1 VNDAPDAP
9 NVPASP
15 PLLKAIAARRSLRA
29 FADRPV
35 SDDLLR
41 ILFEAVRWAPSS
53 GNGQP
58 WRFVVTRKGSE
69 AHARLA
75 ATLRSGNAWATR
87 APVLMLA
94 AVKTVHDSPGKPVRA
109 NRRALLDLGL
119 GLENLLLQA
128 SAEGLVGHP
137 MAGFDADAASLATG
151 VEGEHQVAVMV
162 ALGYPGDPSTLDDET
177 RAKDLRERRRD
188 RQDAFVFLDA
198 WGAPAPWAAQVRAE
212 PAGDDAR
219 QGAGTSPDGRS
230 RPDGGSSPDGG
241 PTPAAEPESS

>member
-1 VNDAPDAP
+1 MNDAPDAP

-58 WRFVVTRKGSE
+58 WRFVVTRRGSE
-69 AHARLA
+69 AHTRLA

-94 AVKTVHDSPGKPVRA
+94 AVKTVHDAPGKPVRA

-128 SAEGLVGHP
+128 GAEGLVGHP
-137 MAGFDADAASLATG
+137 MAGFDADAAGRAVG
-151 VEGEHQVAVMV
+151 VEGEHEVAVMV
-162 ALGYPGDPSTLDDET
+162 ALGHPGDPATLDP
-177 RAKDLRERRRD
+177 ASW
-188 RQDAFVFLDA
+188 DAFYELHVEQDTTL
-198 WGAPAPWAAQVRAE
+198 APWAAPLATER
-212 PAGDDAR
+212 PGDDVRPVAD
-219 QGAGTSPDGRS
+219 TST
-230 RPDGGSSPDGG
+230 DGGSSPDGG
-241 PTPAAEPESS
+241 PTPDGRPTPDAEPESS

>member
-1 VNDAPDAP
+1 MNDAPDAP
-9 NVPASP
+9 NAPASP
-15 PLLKAIAARRSLRA
+15 PLLEAIVARRSLRA
-29 FADRPV
+29 FSDRPV

-58 WRFVVTRKGSE
+58 WRFVVTREGSE
-69 AHARLA
+69 PHARLA

-94 AVKTVHDSPGKPVRA
+94 AVKTVHDSPGKPVRT

-137 MAGFDADAASLATG
+137 MAGFDADAAGRAVG
-151 VEGEHQVAVMV
+151 IEGEYEVAVLV
-162 ALGYPGDPSTLDDET
+162 ALGHPGDPSTLDDKA

-188 RQDAFVFLDA
+188 RQDAFVFLDV
-198 WGAPAPWAAQVRAE
+198 WGAAAPWTAKRAE
-212 PAGDDAR
+212 DDAR
-219 QGAGTSPDGRS
+219 QAAGTSPN
-230 RPDGGSSPDGG
+230 GG
-241 PTPAAEPESS
+241 PSPADEPESS